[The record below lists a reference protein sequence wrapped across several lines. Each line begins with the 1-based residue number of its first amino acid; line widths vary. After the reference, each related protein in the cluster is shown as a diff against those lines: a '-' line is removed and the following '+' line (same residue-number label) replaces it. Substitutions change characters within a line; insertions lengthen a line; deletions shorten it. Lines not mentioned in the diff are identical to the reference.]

1 MSLMEQI
8 YKQVIIDRSRR
19 PKHRGALA
27 QADIEQEGV
36 NPSCGDEL
44 VLSLRVEHDRIVE
57 AGFEG
62 HGCAISQAAADL
74 MAEALVGR
82 TLEEAHQLAAGFKRM
97 IRGEEVGDDLE
108 LGDLRALEGIR
119 RLHARVK
126 CATLPFTTLEQA
138 LRGDG
143 GVATEE

>member
-19 PKHRGALA
+19 PKHRGALERP
-27 QADIEQEGV
+27 DIEQEGV

-44 VLSLRVEHDRIVE
+44 RLSLRVEDGRITE
-57 AGFEG
+57 AAFEG
-62 HGCAISQAAADL
+62 HGCAISQASADL
-74 MAEALVGR
+74 MADALEGR
-82 TLEEAHQLAAGFKRM
+82 TLEDANELAAGFKRM
-97 IRGEEVGDDLE
+97 IRGEEVGDELE
-108 LGDLRALEGIR
+108 LGDLRALEGIGK
-119 RLHARVK
+119 LHARVK

-138 LRGDG
+138 LHGDG

>member
-19 PKHRGALA
+19 PKHRGTLERP
-27 QADIEQEGV
+27 DIEQEGV

-44 VLSLRVEHDRIVE
+44 VLSLRVEDGRIAE
-57 AGFEG
+57 AAFEG

-74 MAEALVGR
+74 MADALEGR
-82 TLEEAHQLAAGFKRM
+82 TLDEAHELAAGFKRM
-97 IRGEEVGDDLE
+97 IRGEEIGTDLE

-138 LRGDG
+138 LSGDG

>member
-19 PKHRGALA
+19 PKHRKTLA
-27 QADIEQEGV
+27 RPDIEQDGV

-44 VLSLRVEHDRIVE
+44 RLSLRIEDGRITE
-57 AGFEG
+57 AAYEG

-74 MAEALVGR
+74 MADALEGR
-82 TLEEAHQLAAGFKRM
+82 TLEEAHELAAGFKRM
-97 IRGEEVGDDLE
+97 IRGEEVGGDLE

-126 CATLPFTTLEQA
+126 CATLPFTTLQQA
-138 LRGDG
+138 LSGEG

>member
-19 PKHRGALA
+19 PKHRKTLA
-27 QADIEQEGV
+27 RPDIEQDGV

-44 VLSLRVEHDRIVE
+44 RLSLRIEDGRITE
-57 AGFEG
+57 AAYEG

-74 MAEALVGR
+74 MADALEGR
-82 TLEEAHQLAAGFKRM
+82 TLEEAHELAAGFKRM
-97 IRGEEVGDDLE
+97 IRGEEVGSDLE

-126 CATLPFTTLEQA
+126 CATLPFTTLQQA
-138 LRGDG
+138 LSGEG

>member
-19 PKHRGALA
+19 PKHRGAVA
-27 QADIEQEGV
+27 AADIEQEGV

-44 VLSLRVEHDRIVE
+44 RLSLRFEDGRIAE
-57 AGFEG
+57 AAFDG
-62 HGCAISQAAADL
+62 HGCAISLAAADL
-74 MAEALVGR
+74 MAEALEGR
-82 TLEEAHQLAAGFKRM
+82 TLDEANRLAAGFKRM

-119 RLHARVK
+119 KLHARVK
-126 CATLPFTTLEQA
+126 CATLPFTTLEEA
-138 LRGDG
+138 LHGDG

>member
-19 PKHRGALA
+19 PKHRKTLA
-27 QADIEQEGV
+27 RPDIEQEGV

-44 VLSLRVEHDRIVE
+44 RLSLRIEDGRIAE
-57 AGFEG
+57 AAYEG

-74 MAEALVGR
+74 MADALEGR
-82 TLEEAHQLAAGFKRM
+82 TLEEAHELAAGFKRM
-97 IRGEEVGDDLE
+97 IRGEEVGSDLE

-126 CATLPFTTLEQA
+126 CATLPFTTLQQA
-138 LRGDG
+138 LSGEG

>member
-1 MSLMEQI
+1 MSLLEQI
-8 YKQVIIDRSRR
+8 YQQVIIDRSRR
-19 PKHRGALA
+19 AEHRKTLA
-27 QADIEQEGV
+27 RPDIEQEGV

-44 VLSLRVEHDRIVE
+44 RLSLRIEDGRIAE
-57 AGFEG
+57 AAYEG

-74 MAEALVGR
+74 MADALEGR
-82 TLEEAHQLAAGFKRM
+82 TLEEAHELAAGFKRM
-97 IRGEEVGDDLE
+97 IRGEEVGGDLE

-126 CATLPFTTLEQA
+126 CATLPFTTLQQA
-138 LRGDG
+138 LSGEG

>member
-19 PKHRGALA
+19 PKHRKTLA
-27 QADIEQEGV
+27 RPDIEQEGV

-44 VLSLRVEHDRIVE
+44 RLSLRIEDGRIAE
-57 AGFEG
+57 AAYEG

-74 MAEALVGR
+74 MADALEGR
-82 TLEEAHQLAAGFKRM
+82 TLEEAHELAAGFKRM
-97 IRGEEVGDDLE
+97 IRGEEVGGDLE

-126 CATLPFTTLEQA
+126 CATLPFTTLQQA
-138 LRGDG
+138 LSGEG

>member
-19 PKHRGALA
+19 PKHRKTLA
-27 QADIEQEGV
+27 RPDIEQDGV

-44 VLSLRVEHDRIVE
+44 RLSLRIEDGRIAE
-57 AGFEG
+57 AAYEG

-74 MAEALVGR
+74 MADALEGR
-82 TLEEAHQLAAGFKRM
+82 TLEEAHELAAGFKRM
-97 IRGEEVGDDLE
+97 IRGEEVGGDLE

-126 CATLPFTTLEQA
+126 CATLPFTTLQQA
-138 LRGDG
+138 LSGEG